1 MASEVIVRADEQAL
15 QGLSPPDV
23 QTGMALPQHWMR
35 DFFLASLCLDLQHNE
50 EALGRLQ
57 VLTSTLPVCIIPL
70 ENRHDAGYVRP

>member
-1 MASEVIVRADEQAL
+1 MASDVIVRADEQAL

-50 EALGRLQ
+50 GGLGRLAG
-57 VLTSTLPVCIIPL
+57 LTSTLAVCFIPL
-70 ENRHDAGYVRP
+70 GNRDDAGYVRP